1 MLHEEISP
9 TNTIVGEVLTLNF
22 QCICKGRKNV
32 ICLCEALCVWCLCV
46 CVCHLLQTEDE
57 CLSTENL
64 VRLSGLA

>member
-1 MLHEEISP
+1 MYY
-9 TNTIVGEVLTLNF
+9 VYVKRRVCGV
-22 QCICKGRKNV
+22 
-32 ICLCEALCVWCLCV
+32 CV